1 MISSTH
7 SKKIEIIFKEL
18 KTSRLGLSTKE
29 AKKRLQRLGE
39 NELKDNHH
47 LSALKVFLNQFASPL
62 IWILLIA
69 LIISSILGEITNSL
83 IIFAIVMI
91 NTILGFVQEFRA
103 EKTISSLKKISAHEA
118 KVLRDGKITRIMS
131 RHLVPGD
138 VILLEVG
145 DKVPADARLIET
157 SELRT
162 QEASLTGES
171 QPTKKFLG
179 VLRENTV
186 LAEKSNMVFGSTIV
200 ITGKGTA
207 VVTSTGMRT
216 EIGKI
221 AHLIEKTPEKHTP
234 LQHNLSKLSRYLSL
248 IVLFIAVIIFVV
260 GITSGKD
267 PAMMF
272 LTAIAVA
279 VAAIPEGLPAV
290 ITISL
295 SLAIQRMS
303 QKNSLIRKLTS
314 VETLGSVNVICTDKT
329 GTLTMNEMT
338 VTKIFTNSQT
348 YELSGIGYDKN
359 GKITLDKKLANPET
373 LQLILK
379 TGALCNSA
387 KIEKGKVIGDPTE
400 AALLISAEKAGLNI
414 RQLHLQEPRTA
425 EIPFTSERKMMTTI
439 HKNISYTKGNPELI
453 LDRCN
458 RLYLN
463 NKIIPLDKKTKLALL
478 KENEQLAKQALR
490 VLAFAYNQK
499 FSKKEDSEQDM
510 VFLGFQAMIDPPR
523 EEAKKAI
530 KRCQDA
536 GIRVIM
542 ITGDQLHTA
551 KAIAEK
557 LNISGKAVTG
567 SELKKIDLKK
577 EINSISVF
585 ARIDPEQKLHIVNA
599 LKNSGHIVAMTG
611 DGINDAPALKKADIG
626 IAMGLT
632 GTDVAKESSEM
643 ILIDDNFSSIVS
655 AVEEGRGIFNN
666 IRKFI
671 NYLLS
676 TNLGEVCIIFFAS
689 LFGLPLPLT
698 ALQILWINLISDG
711 LPATA
716 LSLDPYSPNN
726 MKNPPRHAQ
735 ESILTKRLWL
745 DIIFFGIL
753 AGAAVIV
760 LFWLS
765 LDQGLPKAQTI
776 AFTSIFLF
784 EIIHLYSIRKDHHL
798 QIFSNIWLLGSILI
812 SILLMI
818 IIIYTPLSVFF
829 GTSSLSLKDWGM
841 IIISGTVLFVIY
853 RSIIF
858 LIRKIYHHFKKEALA

>member
-1 MISSTH
+1 
-7 SKKIEIIFKEL
+7 
-18 KTSRLGLSTKE
+18 
-29 AKKRLQRLGE
+29 
-39 NELKDNHH
+39 
-47 LSALKVFLNQFASPL
+47 
-62 IWILLIA
+62 
-69 LIISSILGEITNSL
+69 
-83 IIFAIVMI
+83 
-91 NTILGFVQEFRA
+91 
-103 EKTISSLKKISAHEA
+103 
-118 KVLRDGKITRIMS
+118 
-131 RHLVPGD
+131 
-138 VILLEVG
+138 
-145 DKVPADARLIET
+145 
-157 SELRT
+157 
-162 QEASLTGES
+162 
-171 QPTKKFLG
+171 
-179 VLRENTV
+179 
-186 LAEKSNMVFGSTIV
+186 
-200 ITGKGTA
+200 
-207 VVTSTGMRT
+207 
-216 EIGKI
+216 
-221 AHLIEKTPEKHTP
+221 
-234 LQHNLSKLSRYLSL
+234 
-248 IVLFIAVIIFVV
+248 
-260 GITSGKD
+260 
-267 PAMMF
+267 
-272 LTAIAVA
+272 
-279 VAAIPEGLPAV
+279 
-290 ITISL
+290 
-295 SLAIQRMS
+295 
-303 QKNSLIRKLTS
+303 
-314 VETLGSVNVICTDKT
+314 
-329 GTLTMNEMT
+329 
-338 VTKIFTNSQT
+338 
-348 YELSGIGYDKN
+348 
-359 GKITLDKKLANPET
+359 
-373 LQLILK
+373 
-379 TGALCNSA
+379 
-387 KIEKGKVIGDPTE
+387 
-400 AALLISAEKAGLNI
+400 
-414 RQLHLQEPRTA
+414 
-425 EIPFTSERKMMTTI
+425 
-439 HKNISYTKGNPELI
+439 
-453 LDRCN
+453 
-458 RLYLN
+458 
-463 NKIIPLDKKTKLALL
+463 
-478 KENEQLAKQALR
+478 
-490 VLAFAYNQK
+490 
-499 FSKKEDSEQDM
+499 M

-765 LDQGLPKAQTI
+765 LDQGLPKAL
-776 AFTSIFLF
+776 TSIFLF